1 MRFWDSSAVV
11 PLLLEGPESPAL
23 RTLAQADP
31 VFVVW
36 WSTPVECASAIA
48 RLVREGVLAPEGED
62 QALELLAILGNTWSE
77 VLPAPTLR
85 ATALRLLRVH
95 PLRAADAL
103 QLAAA
108 LVWMGGAP
116 NGAELVTRDTRLAHA
131 ARKEGFAVR

>member
-1 MRFWDSSAVV
+1 
-11 PLLLEGPESPAL
+11 
-23 RTLAQADP
+23 
-31 VFVVW
+31 
-36 WSTPVECASAIA
+36 
-48 RLVREGVLAPEGED
+48 
-62 QALELLAILGNTWSE
+62 
-77 VLPAPTLR
+77 
-85 ATALRLLRVH
+85 VH

>member
-1 MRFWDSSAVV
+1 
-11 PLLLEGPESPAL
+11 
-23 RTLAQADP
+23 
-31 VFVVW
+31 
-36 WSTPVECASAIA
+36 VECASAIA

-85 ATALRLLRVH
+85 ATVLRLLRVH